1 MKFLLDTHI
10 FLWSILEPSKLS
22 KQVTDVLENA
32 SNEFW
37 LSPITTWEIMI
48 LAEKNRITLNGSN
61 PSNWIK
67 KVYSR
72 IPFKEAPLNHEIAL
86 QSRLPD
92 LPHQD
97 PADRFL
103 VATALIYN
111 LIFIT
116 ADHSIL
122 SCKQIRILPN
132 E

>member
-10 FLWSILEPSKLS
+10 FLWGILEPSKLS

-32 SNEFW
+32 LNEFW

-48 LAEKNRITLNGSN
+48 LAEKNRITLDGSN
-61 PSNWIK
+61 PSEWIK

-86 QSRLPD
+86 QSRLLD

-103 VATALIYN
+103 VATSLIYN

-122 SCKQIRILPN
+122 SCKQIKILPN

>member
-10 FLWSILEPSKLS
+10 FLWSILEPGKLS

-48 LAEKNRITLNGSN
+48 LAEKNRITLDGSN
-61 PSNWIK
+61 SSEWIK